1 MYREQVMT
9 PEHPMWSDFIS
20 RLSRVTLCLGTT
32 AHARRVLTDMPGIDV
47 EQSLGELAALGA
59 RCDCEIEHDI
69 ASHANARSIQGVA

>member
-9 PEHPMWSDFIS
+9 PEHPLWSDFIS

-32 AHARRVLTDMPGIDV
+32 TQARRVLADLPGIDV
-47 EQSLGELAALGA
+47 EQSIGALAALGG

-69 ASHANARSIQGVA
+69 ASQAMSAH